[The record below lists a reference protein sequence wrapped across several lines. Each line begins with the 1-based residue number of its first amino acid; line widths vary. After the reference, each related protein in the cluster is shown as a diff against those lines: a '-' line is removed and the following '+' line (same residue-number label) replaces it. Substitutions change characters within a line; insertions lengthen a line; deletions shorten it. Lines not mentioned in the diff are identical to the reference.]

1 MTLPLRFAPLASL
14 VLVGGVAM
22 PAAVA
27 QPPMEA
33 SAAEMVARADTD
45 GDGKVSREEFIK
57 ARTAGLEQNFARMDT
72 DGDGKLSRE
81 EFAAG
86 MARLRELMQRAGPG
100 RPGPRR
106 PGGERGPE
114 QGFRRPPTQE

>member
-1 MTLPLRFAPLASL
+1 M
-14 VLVGGVAM
+14 
-22 PAAVA
+22 AA
-27 QPPMEA
+27 QGFE
-33 SAAEMVARADTD
+33 
-45 GDGKVSREEFIK
+45 
-57 ARTAGLEQNFARMDT
+57 RMDT

-106 PGGERGPE
+106 PGGERG
-114 QGFRRPPTQE
+114 RRSGR

>member
-1 MTLPLRFAPLASL
+1 M
-14 VLVGGVAM
+14 
-22 PAAVA
+22 AA
-27 QPPMEA
+27 QGFE
-33 SAAEMVARADTD
+33 
-45 GDGKVSREEFIK
+45 
-57 ARTAGLEQNFARMDT
+57 RMDT